1 MLEDLNPVSLKGS
14 LSQGSDSPQRF
25 ISLGDHIWRMTKKKR
40 ILPPE
45 SWFLPP
51 EDRNARRRAQR
62 RMAQQRQSAQGLEP
76 VASAADD

>member
-1 MLEDLNPVSLKGS
+1 
-14 LSQGSDSPQRF
+14 
-25 ISLGDHIWRMTKKKR
+25 MTKRKR

-62 RMAQQRQSAQGLEP
+62 RMAQQRNAPSLEALP
-76 VASAADD
+76 SAADD